1 VLRDPVFLTFTALTG
16 LVWLCIEANVM
27 PPVALL
33 RKLPLLAAPARRRR
47 IAVLHAPTEP
57 ARGVPALV

>member
-33 RKLPLLAAPARRRR
+33 RELPLLAAPARR
-47 IAVLHAPTEP
+47 
-57 ARGVPALV
+57 